1 MIHLKS
7 GMYTRDRGCA
17 VDAEKRISIPPFR
30 RLHTF
35 TCYET
40 VGIPEWPVPPTN
52 VRVPVGTL
60 TTSYYSAYLNY
71 VATVDSLDGIPIAH
85 CQEIVQTHLTFDYT
99 LARTYTASTRGNEL
113 RVIIFYEKGTPIVTY
128 TQLFEYVLGG
138 VRHNSPIKVEA
149 LDRITPLYDEI
160 IVLSPYGCLGDHI
173 HRHVE
178 MDFNLHTVF
187 HRPYPYDLHDAYFL
201 DYVFGAI
208 RVIMF
213 ASRYDLYSLDNAV
226 DFVSCLTY
234 DEGCV

>member
-1 MIHLKS
+1 
-7 GMYTRDRGCA
+7 MYTRDRGCA
-17 VDAEKRISIPPFR
+17 VDAEKRISILPLR

-40 VGIPEWPVPPTN
+40 VGIPEWPVPPAN
-52 VRVPVGTL
+52 VRVPIGTL
-60 TTSYYSAYLNY
+60 TTSPYSAFLNH

-99 LARTYTASTRGNEL
+99 LAKSAVGSPVGTEY
-113 RVIIFYEKGTPIVTY
+113 RVFIFYERGVPFNPVGLY
-128 TQLFEYVLGG
+128 LQLFERVLGG
-138 VRHNSPIKVEA
+138 VRHNSPLRVEA
-149 LDRITPLYDEI
+149 IDLIIPLYDEI

-187 HRPYPYDLHDAYFL
+187 HRPYPYDLHDAYRL
-201 DYVFGAI
+201 DYVHGALRLLVFG
-208 RVIMF
+208 
-213 ASRYDLYSLDNAV
+213 SRYNPTSVDAGLD
-226 DFVSCLTY
+226 FTSCLTY